1 MILRLW
7 RGVVR
12 AGAEAV
18 LLDRLREIA
27 PRMQAAKAPLE
38 FTYGFRHEAGTTI
51 FLAASTWP
59 DYASVM
65 SATDGDVTNAAT
77 GAALADVIESETAET
92 FERLPPV
99 AGRLDMAEGR
109 VLGVVTGT
117 VLPQHESIV
126 QSMIDRSSQAALGAG
141 ALAAHLGR
149 RLDDKITSVAIVV
162 VWPKRDTMTRFVRS
176 RTIPA
181 IDPAFAAHL
190 SGWRFETYDELVPDR
205 LLVPTEGP
213 AVLIV
218 DADGRYVDTTPGIE
232 SVLGIPGE
240 LLHGRSLLDLGANEA
255 AKADLRRRFLET
267 GVSHGTIE
275 LLRPDGNLVRV
286 RYRSIANVPAMGLR
300 ASVLSRPADQDD
312 PRPTAVV
319 VAEALGLPLDPP
331 TFRVAPAKSSA

>member
-1 MILRLW
+1 VILRLW

-12 AGAEAV
+12 IGAEAA
-18 LLDRLREIA
+18 LLDRLRAIA
-27 PRMQAAKAPLE
+27 PRMQAAETPLE
-38 FTYGFRHEAGTTI
+38 FTYGFRHEAGATI

-59 DYASVM
+59 DYASVV
-65 SATDGDVTNAAT
+65 SATEGEVAGAVT
-77 GAALADVIESETAET
+77 GPALADLIESETAET

-99 AGRLDMAEGR
+99 SGRLDMAEGR

-117 VLPQHESIV
+117 VKPQHESIV

-149 RLDDKITSVAIVV
+149 RLDDRITSVAIVV

-176 RTIPA
+176 RAIPA

-213 AVLIV
+213 AVLVV
-218 DADGRYVDTTPGIE
+218 DAEGRYVDTTPGVE

-240 LLHGRSLLDLGANEA
+240 LLHGRSLLDLGADEA
-255 AKADLRRRFLET
+255 AKADLRQRFLET
-267 GVSHGTIE
+267 GVSHGTID

-286 RYRSIANVPAMGLR
+286 RYRSIADVPAKGLR
-300 ASVLSRPADQDD
+300 SSVLSRPSDHDD

-319 VAEALGLPLDPP
+319 VAEALGLAADPP
-331 TFRVAPAKSSA
+331 IFRVAPAQSTS

>member
-1 MILRLW
+1 VILRLW

-12 AGAEAV
+12 VGADAA
-18 LLDRLREIA
+18 LLERLRAIV
-27 PRMQAAKAPLE
+27 PKLQAAAVPLE
-38 FTYGFRHEAGTTI
+38 FTYGFRHEAGATI

-59 DYASVM
+59 DYESVE
-65 SATDGDVTNAAT
+65 SATGGDVASAVT
-77 GAALADVIESETAET
+77 GVLDDLLESQTAET

-99 AGRLDMAEGR
+99 SGRLDAAEGR

-117 VLPQHESIV
+117 VKPQHESIV
-126 QSMIDRSSQAALGAG
+126 QSMIDRSSQAALDSG

-149 RLDDKITSVAIVV
+149 RLDDRNTSVAILV

-176 RTIPA
+176 RAMPA

-190 SGWRFETYDELVPDR
+190 SSWRFETYDELVPDR

-213 AVLIV
+213 AVLVV
-218 DADGRYVDTTPGIE
+218 DAEGRYVDTTPGVE

-240 LLHGRSLLDLGANEA
+240 LLHGRSILDLA
-255 AKADLRRRFLET
+255 ADETARADLRRRFLET

-275 LLRPDGNLVRV
+275 LLRPDGNVVRV

-300 ASVLSRPADQDD
+300 ASVLSRPTDQDD

-319 VAEALGLPLDPP
+319 VAEALGLPVDPP
-331 TFRVAPAKSSA
+331 TFRAAPAESPA